1 MNIAIDGPAGSGK
14 STAARRLAA
23 EMNYLYVDTGALYR
37 AMALYCLRC
46 GIDSADE
53 AAVTAACPGIAI
65 TLAYADGMQHVYLN
79 GEDVSGDI
87 RTEEVSRSASVVSAY
102 RAVREKLLSLQRD
115 LAAENNVIM
124 DGRDIGTRV
133 LPNAQ
138 CKIFLTAS
146 VEKRAQRRYLEQTQ
160 KGMDVCLSD
169 IEADIRIRDQR
180 DANREIAPLRRADD
194 AVLLDTSELDIEQVT
209 AAIRTIAVQ
218 CGA

>member
-46 GIDSADE
+46 GIDPADE

-133 LPNAQ
+133 LPDAQ

-146 VEKRAQRRYLEQTQ
+146 VEKRAQRRYLEQIQ

-180 DANREIAPLRRADD
+180 DANREIAPLRQADD